1 METSEPAVAL
11 CAQHHAL
18 CKGGFQGGGP
28 YSHKHAAPVHLE
40 HTKITTHWNNPHLLL
55 CAKKQQREAPKL
67 KSKGLRFS
75 FAIDKGHRCTDT
87 LFHLIITFLS
97 YNFAMLTSVLPFYH

>member
-1 METSEPAVAL
+1 METGEPAVAL
-11 CAQHHAL
+11 CAQHQAL

-55 CAKKQQREAPKL
+55 CAKKQPSFKANDF
-67 KSKGLRFS
+67 GLVLQLTG
-75 FAIDKGHRCTDT
+75 GHRRTDT
-87 LFHLIITFLS
+87 LFHLIITILS
-97 YNFAMLTSVLPFYH
+97 YNCAMLTSVLTFYH